1 MPLKSEDRSEN
12 KEENY
17 TKGLLLVLPEGSY
30 FAGRILFFLCYHHRM
45 RPKPVLTISG
55 VILQLLTQ
63 WETSYRVAPMLVPGL
78 AFLRGLLPHLELLC
92 RSISLRHLWSPS
104 HCLCS
109 IRWKLFTNHL
119 KDKAPFCLSVSA
131 FASTHSPWGQRNTA
145 DSSLH
150 GLTDVPAFETTC
162 FERLWLLLG

>member
-17 TKGLLLVLPEGSY
+17 TKWLLLVLPEGSY

-119 KDKAPFCLSVSA
+119 KDKAPFASRSQLLPAPTPHEARGTQLMLLS
-131 FASTHSPWGQRNTA
+131 TA
-145 DSSLH
+145 WQ
-150 GLTDVPAFETTC
+150 TC
-162 FERLWLLLG
+162 LLLRLRVLRDFDSF